1 MRQSWLTVNLLSSL
15 MLLGPGCMLM
25 HGDPLGHH
33 FPHTDHPPTRTA
45 TRELQTDDLTIILEA
60 PPLVEAQQSSLL
72 VTVKDSNTGQPF
84 PAARVT
90 IAIAR
95 DENDSE
101 SQELEAT
108 ETAQTGVYEVKHA
121 FEERGRYILT
131 ASISAPERL
140 DSTVTV
146 SLNQT
151 VVHQTSLGTN
161 RLAKPI
167 LTFLSALGMA
177 LMMGLMVI

>member
-1 MRQSWLTVNLLSSL
+1 MRQSWLTVNLLSLL
-15 MLLGPGCMLM
+15 MLLGFGCMLM
-25 HGDPLGHH
+25 HGNPLGHH

-45 TRELQTDDLTIILEA
+45 IRELQTADLTIIFEA

-72 VTVKDSNTGQPF
+72 VTVKDSNTAQPF
-84 PAARVT
+84 AAARVT

-95 DENDSE
+95 DENDSK

-108 ETAQTGVYEVKHA
+108 ETAQTGVYELKHM
-121 FEERGRYILT
+121 FEQRGRYILT

-140 DSTVTV
+140 DSIVTV

-151 VVHQTSLGTN
+151 VVPQARPETN
-161 RLAKPI
+161 KLTKPI
-167 LTFLSALGMA
+167 LILSALGMA